1 MSDSN
6 VYIAGVGISH
16 SEQSDSKSGLR
27 DLSISAGTKALLD
40 AGVTYGDVNES
51 IACFLG
57 DDLKVDKSAF
67 NSFGKT
73 GSAVC
78 EIDCYS
84 ALFAATQFVR
94 SGHSKCAM
102 MIGLDKVC
110 NRTCV
115 KTLCDCSDVS

>member
-1 MSDSN
+1 MQDSK

-16 SEQSDSKSGLR
+16 SAQSVSKSGLR

-57 DDLKVDKSAF
+57 DDLKVDKAAF

-73 GSAVC
+73 GAAVC

-84 ALFAATQFVR
+84 SLFAATQFVK
-94 SGHSKCAM
+94 SGHSHCAM
-102 MIGLDKVC
+102 MIGLDRV
-110 NRTCV
+110 RQRH
-115 KTLCDCSDVS
+115 